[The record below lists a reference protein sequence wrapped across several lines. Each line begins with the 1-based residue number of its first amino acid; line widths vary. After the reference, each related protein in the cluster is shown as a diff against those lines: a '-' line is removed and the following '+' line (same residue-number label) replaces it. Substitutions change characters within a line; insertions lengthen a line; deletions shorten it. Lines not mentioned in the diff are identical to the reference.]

1 MVVVWHRLKQ
11 RKVKNESINA
21 MGDKVGRIHVGRQDL
36 DAMKV
41 RRVKALR
48 KGKDE
53 EGEEGEEGGAESP
66 VDSAD
71 EYDDEEEGGGGSDF
85 DMEEEG
91 GDSDDDDD
99 MET

>member
-1 MVVVWHRLKQ
+1 MLVVWHRLKQ

-53 EGEEGEEGGAESP
+53 GEEGEEGGAESP
-66 VDSAD
+66 VDSGD

-85 DMEEEG
+85 DMEEG